1 MTVPQQLRD
10 RVSALSSPDDLAQP
24 AMTWRPASWRNRLSR
39 ERDARA
45 SLDYP
50 GLIDE
55 LASATTPGTGD
66 GQHRIGR
73 IDVAQFASSEGLR
86 PGDGELVTDAVVRA
100 FIAPMIWGYGLVGYG
115 PYRTERVLFRG
126 GDAPDKVAIGQLRDV
141 AAVALSQGG
150 TAAFKHIADQR
161 RTNRAYLKYLGPAFG
176 TKFIYFLTKASP
188 ADTTPVMDSV
198 VTGWVQRNV
207 PDAGTFNLSWWD
219 SGSYERYVGL
229 MNDWASDLPSS
240 SAHAWAAD
248 DVELL
253 IFQDARGVA
262 IPESENVTAESM
274 LDDLG
279 AETDARGGNVDKV
292 GVLLV
297 EALREWF
304 ALTLSPDQ

>member
-1 MTVPQQLRD
+1 
-10 RVSALSSPDDLAQP
+10 
-24 AMTWRPASWRNRLSR
+24 
-39 ERDARA
+39 
-45 SLDYP
+45 
-50 GLIDE
+50 
-55 LASATTPGTGD
+55 
-66 GQHRIGR
+66 
-73 IDVAQFASSEGLR
+73 
-86 PGDGELVTDAVVRA
+86 
-100 FIAPMIWGYGLVGYG
+100 MIWGYGLVGYG